1 MKTKTKMK
9 RNNFT
14 LTEGLFILL
23 LIAIAGSG
31 YAWYLHDKAKQIRAE
46 KAGRVAAAEQKI
58 VVYQEETKAKKA
70 ELTLAM
76 EELRK
81 CNVELDVIEASLNAS
96 QTGFSAASQ
105 ALSEVRT
112 GLYRA
117 QVAARQKTNLNQIPV
132 LKLTPP
138 VDSETKRLSLALKKM
153 EDELKSLE
161 QERQKIECQFV
172 CLKHVKPKIR
182 KLSGGDGSEVQT
194 EKYWYCE
201 EHKFTFTSL
210 ISYLDYKTQAGQ
222 LDFQIAQCQRLL
234 FLQKEQLRIAKQN
247 EIAPAAAPVAAQPIL
262 DVAALNQQLEQRSR
276 EVTELRDEI
285 SKIGKNKWDTLNRRS
300 ALAAR
305 INELIALIKTYEGG
319 IVEQKLVIAE
329 NRE

>member
-23 LIAIAGSG
+23 LIAIVGSG
-31 YAWYLHDKAKQIRAE
+31 YVWYLHDKAKQIRAE

-70 ELTLAM
+70 ELNLAM

-81 CNVELDVIEASLNAS
+81 CNVELDVIEASLKAS
-96 QTGFSAASQ
+96 QAGFSAASQ
-105 ALSEVRT
+105 ALSEVRS
-112 GLYRA
+112 GLHRA
-117 QVAARQKTNLNQIPV
+117 QTAMREKTNLNQIPI

-182 KLSGGDGSEVQT
+182 KQSGGDGSEGQT

-234 FLQKEQLRIAKQN
+234 FLQKEQVRIAKQN
-247 EIAPAAAPVAAQPIL
+247 EVAPAPVAAQPTL
-262 DVAALNQQLEQRSR
+262 DVAELNQLLEQRSR

-285 SKIGKNKWDTLNRRS
+285 TKIGKNKWDTLNRRS
-300 ALAAR
+300 SLAAR